1 MKLLKSETA
10 ASEVVGHAILL
21 SITILGISMIT
32 LYGVPAI
39 YSLQDVANV
48 KNVEQAYTVL
58 DSRASRVTLGES
70 PLQITDF
77 TLGGGTMTVE
87 PNITNPSYM
96 VVKSENNTFNV
107 TLPMGKI
114 TYQLGDRIVAY
125 EDGGVWSKY
134 PSGSV
139 MLSPPEFHYNGV
151 TLTLPVFNFSGSNSV
166 GGKGSAAVSVK
177 KKSTIIRFPNTTCAD
192 CNHNMTNAVN
202 YNVTGKVYVII
213 HSDYYDAWA
222 NFAKSSEYM
231 RVAENIDGPNSVN
244 ITLTVVPPSGTHPL
258 IPPIRFRGINPDDDT
273 PLDGFY
279 FNLTNIQSNFQMDL
293 RAPTS
298 SCNIPS
304 YTPCL
309 HIMAQK
315 NGGLG
320 PTGITITVEYGEN
333 NKKEKF
339 QTDVIGA
346 INPDNTANIDLLNS
360 SSLSTYKSNDPSWTW
375 SPVTYTQPDPGPPLY
390 NVTQHY
396 MQLMAEKY
404 DGSFDLY
411 GGTVGG
417 DFDQTDSHHHWP
429 GDGSTYTLIYDSIGG
444 ITYLHITDN
453 KADVEI
459 N

>member
-10 ASEVVGHAILL
+10 AAEVVGHAILL
-21 SITILGISMIT
+21 SITILGISMIM

-39 YSLQDVANV
+39 YSLQDMANV

-70 PLQITDF
+70 QLQITDIN
-77 TLGGGTMTVE
+77 LDGGSLTVE
-87 PNITNPSYM
+87 PNSTQNPSYM

-107 TLPMGKI
+107 TLPMGKVR
-114 TYQLGDRIVAY
+114 YQLGDRIVAY

-151 TLTLPVFNFSGSNSV
+151 TLTLPVFNFSGNASV
-166 GGKGSAAVSVK
+166 GGKGTAAVSIK
-177 KKSTIIRFPNTTCAD
+177 KKSTIIRFPNTSG
-192 CNHNMTNAVN
+192 NVNMTNAVN

-222 NFAKSSEYM
+222 NFASSSDYM
-231 RVAENIDGPNSVN
+231 RIAKNIDGPNTVN
-244 ITLTVVPPSGTHPL
+244 ITLTVVPPSGSHPL
-258 IPPIRFRGINPDDDT
+258 VPPIRFRGINPDDPN

-279 FNLTNIQSNFQMDL
+279 FNLTDVGNQFQMDL

-298 SCNIPS
+298 NCNIPS
-304 YTPCL
+304 STACL
-309 HIMAQK
+309 HIQAQK
-315 NGGLG
+315 DGGMG
-320 PTGITITVEYGEN
+320 NYGITITVQYSEN
-333 NKKEKF
+333 NKIEEFK
-339 QTDVIGA
+339 TDVTGA
-346 INPDNTANIDLLNS
+346 INPATNTANIDLLNS
-360 SSLSTYKSNDPSWTW
+360 SLPSTYTSHDTSWTPW
-375 SPVTYTQPDPGPPLY
+375 NPAHTYNQNDPGPPLY

-396 MQLMAEKY
+396 AQLMAERY
-404 DGSFDLY
+404 GGSFDLF
-411 GGTVGG
+411 GGTRSG
-417 DFDQTDSHHHWP
+417 DKNPTDSQWP
-429 GDGSTYTLIYDSIGG
+429 GDGSTYTLIYDAHGG

-453 KADVEI
+453 KADVGI